1 MVGRP
6 GIGKTSCIQTL
17 MKTISAADGGGT
29 VYRESRI
36 NPKSMSVDQLFGIF
50 STSTSDWTDGVF
62 SVLLR
67 RATRVTRGLSLA
79 PFHQSFP
86 HTVFQLF
93 FVFMPAPPTIRG
105 ESIMISV
112 SSVLPLSVCPS
123 VNAYFA

>member
-1 MVGRP
+1 
-6 GIGKTSCIQTL
+6 
-17 MKTISAADGGGT
+17 MKTISAADGAGT

-79 PFHQSFP
+79 RFSSHFL
-86 HTVFQLF
+86 TLF
-93 FVFMPAPPTIRG
+93 SNYF
-105 ESIMISV
+105 
-112 SSVLPLSVCPS
+112 SSLCLRRQQYAVKAL
-123 VNAYFA
+123 